1 METSQLQPWMFTTSY
16 VIGNS
21 VFFIS
26 LEGKWRVFWWGKGGR
41 VLIGKMTANFLPGH
55 NDLFKIFNDS
65 GSEHEFEGY
74 DPEDLEEDF
83 VQQQFYGLSIGV

>member
-1 METSQLQPWMFTTSY
+1 MDVHNIICHREFR
-16 VIGNS
+16 
-21 VFFIS
+21 FFIG
-26 LEGKWRVFWWGKGGR
+26 LDGKWLVFLCRKAGRVF
-41 VLIGKMTANFLPGH
+41 IGKMAANFLPGRD
-55 NDLFKIFNDS
+55 DLFKIFNDS

>member
-1 METSQLQPWMFTTSY
+1 MA
-16 VIGNS
+16 
-21 VFFIS
+21 
-26 LEGKWRVFWWGKGGR
+26 
-41 VLIGKMTANFLPGH
+41 ANFLPGH
-55 NDLFKIFNDS
+55 DNLFKIFNDS